1 MLLRPARRLN
11 LLAAMA
17 LLAVPSSLWAQ
28 ATPPPQPSHAGKGWM
43 NAAGYVLIFVLLIV
57 VVFVSLIPSKRGHQ
71 D

>member
-1 MLLRPARRLN
+1 MLIARRVE
-11 LLAAMA
+11 LLAAAA

-28 ATPPPQPSHAGKGWM
+28 AAPPPQPTTAGRAWS
-43 NAAGYVLIFVLLIV
+43 NAIGYVLIFTMLVI